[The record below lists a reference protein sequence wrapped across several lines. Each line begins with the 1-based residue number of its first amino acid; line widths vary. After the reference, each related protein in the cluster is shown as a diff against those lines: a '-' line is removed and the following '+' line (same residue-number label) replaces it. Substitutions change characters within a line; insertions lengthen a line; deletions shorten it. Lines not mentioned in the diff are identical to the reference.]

1 MKPKVSFQKAF
12 FQLSQTEPED
22 GYLVGSRCSRCGHV
36 SFPKVPVCSQCFT
49 DSEVEEIPLSKEGK
63 LYTYSVIHVK
73 HPRFGSPYVT
83 GYVDLPEGVRVC
95 ARIVDCEP
103 FDQKLKLGGD
113 VRLVV
118 TTIHE
123 GEDALMMGYAFR
135 PV

>member
-1 MKPKVSFQKAF
+1 M
-12 FQLSQTEPED
+12 
-22 GYLVGSRCSRCGHV
+22 GSRCKRCGQV
-36 SFPKVPVCSQCFT
+36 SFPKVSVCSQCFT
-49 DSEVEEIPLSKEGK
+49 DSEVEETYLSKIGK
-63 LYTYSVIHVK
+63 LYTYFVIYMK

-103 FDQKLKLGGD
+103 FDQKLKLGGH

-118 TTIHE
+118 TPIHE
-123 GEDALMMGYAFR
+123 EEDAAMMGYAFR

>member
-1 MKPKVSFQKAF
+1 MKSKVSFQKAF
-12 FQLSQTEPED
+12 FRLSPSDPED
-22 GYLVGSRCSRCGHV
+22 GDLVGSRCRRCGKV
-36 SFPKVPVCSQCFT
+36 SFPKVLVCSQCFT
-49 DSEVEEIPLSKEGK
+49 DSQVEDIPLSKEGK

-95 ARIVDCEP
+95 ARIIDCEP
-103 FDQKLKLGGD
+103 YDLKLKLGGD

-118 TTIHE
+118 TPIHE
-123 GEDALMMGYAFR
+123 GEEAVVMGYAFR